1 MADWQKNDDGTFT
14 YFGYGRRIEDAKLK
28 EIMMDLVAGMSIRE
42 VAKDRRL
49 PERAVREV
57 FKFFNKMT
65 DD

>member
-14 YFGYGRRIEDAKLK
+14 YYGYGRRITDDKLK
-28 EIMMDLVAGMSIRE
+28 EIMSDLILGVTIRE

-49 PERAVREV
+49 PIPAVREI
-57 FKFFNKMT
+57 FTFFNKMI